1 MDIEEYRV
9 WVKQNLEDVYRI
21 GYHLT
26 RDSQLAQNI
35 MVHVFVE
42 IYEEM
47 LELKKPSYKNRQ
59 ELCYMVVKRVR
70 DLKCENKQKEQE
82 ENV

>member
-1 MDIEEYRV
+1 MDIEEYGA

-26 RDSQLAQNI
+26 RDSKLSQNI

-47 LELKKPSYKNRQ
+47 LEQKKPTYKNRQ

-70 DLKCENKQKEQE
+70 DLKRENKQKEQE